1 MARAIAHASFLILF
15 PTKGSH
21 GEESTVGNSYPAYDA
36 MCLWPI
42 PIHCFSLR
50 FSATL
55 RCAKLMPAEIQRTD
69 SLVTE
74 AMAKKFDNESF
85 ENPL

>member
-1 MARAIAHASFLILF
+1 MAKSLAKSLLLEIATQL
-15 PTKGSH
+15 T
-21 GEESTVGNSYPAYDA
+21 
-36 MCLWPI
+36 M
-42 PIHCFSLR
+42 HCAFGRFRFIYFSLR

>member
-1 MARAIAHASFLILF
+1 MAKSLLLEATQLTMQCAFGRFRFIVFLFAL
-15 PTKGSH
+15 
-21 GEESTVGNSYPAYDA
+21 
-36 MCLWPI
+36 
-42 PIHCFSLR
+42 
-50 FSATL
+50 SATL